1 MKKTFAEFFA
11 KNGLFA
17 IIKLTGAI
25 KGEQFRRIEI
35 RPFDTKNEEQYQMT
49 SYDQKKAYHKNLSL
63 KEAEKTIRNLFEK
76 SFTNAMIFTPSA
88 DFHYS
93 KIGKKI
99 RRKEMPATKKTIT
112 TTHNSKKNHIFQR
125 GVFYPFLHELEITNE
140 QGIPYKNKTDKF
152 VQINKFIEIFQSC
165 ELQKDRF
172 SIVDM
177 GCGKAYLTF
186 ALYHYLSEI
195 SKKLV
200 KVIGVDSN
208 KILIKKCSEIAKKL
222 EYTNLEFVEQSINDY
237 QLDSADVVISLHAC
251 NTATDDTIAKAI
263 KANVKLLL
271 SAPCCQHEFF
281 TKIKSVK
288 LKEMLSYG
296 LIKERVASLVTD
308 AYRCM
313 TLNSFGYKTQII
325 EFVAH
330 THTPKNILVKA
341 VFNGKKSDKNEL
353 ENFKNFW
360 GLSGLYLDE
369 KLKKIK

>member
-25 KGEQFRRIEI
+25 KGEQFRRVEI
-35 RPFDTKNEEQYQMT
+35 RPFETKNEVLYQMT
-49 SYDQKKAYHKNLSL
+49 SYDQKKAYHKNLTL

-76 SFTNAMIFTPSA
+76 SFTNAMVFTPSA

-93 KIGKKI
+93 KVGKKI
-99 RRKEMPATKKTIT
+99 RRKEMPATKKVVSTD
-112 TTHNSKKNHIFQR
+112 HNSKKNHIFQR
-125 GVFYPFLHELEITNE
+125 GVFYPFLHELEITNK
-140 QGIPYKNKTDKF
+140 QGIPYKGKTDKF
-152 VQINKFIEIFQSC
+152 IQINKFIEIFQADFPKC
-165 ELQKDRF
+165 APME
-172 SIVDM
+172 IVDM

-186 ALYHYLSEI
+186 ALYHYLKEI
-195 SKKLV
+195 KKWSV
-200 KVIGVDSN
+200 HITGVDSN
-208 KILIKKCSEIAKKL
+208 KMLIEKCSKIAKKL
-222 EYTNLEFVEQSINDY
+222 GYDKLHFIESSIDDY
-237 QLDSADVVISLHAC
+237 DFKNPDVVISLHAC

-263 KANVKLLL
+263 KGNVKLLL

-281 TKIKSVK
+281 TKIKSEK

-341 VFNGKKSDKNEL
+341 VFSGKKSDKNEL
-353 ENFKNFW
+353 GNFKKFW

-369 KLKKIK
+369 KLKKDK

>member
-17 IIKLTGAI
+17 IIKLTGAE
-25 KGEQFRRIEI
+25 KGTPFRRVEI
-35 RPFDTKNEEQYQMT
+35 RPFETKNEVQYQMT

-63 KEAEKTIRNLFEK
+63 QEAEKTIRNLFEK
-76 SFTNAMIFTPSA
+76 SFTNAMVFTPSG

-93 KIGKKI
+93 KVGKKI
-99 RRKEMPATKKTIT
+99 RRKEMPATKKTVCT
-112 TTHNSKKNHIFQR
+112 SHNEKKNHVFER
-125 GVFYPFLHELEITNE
+125 GTFYPFLHKLEITNE

-152 VQINKFIEIFQSC
+152 VQINKFIEIFKSC
-165 ELQKDRF
+165 EIQKDRL

-186 ALYHYLSEI
+186 ALYHYLTEI
-195 SKKLV
+195 EKKSV
-200 KVIGVDSN
+200 KIIGVDSN
-208 KILIKKCSEIAKKL
+208 KILIKNCSEIAKKL
-222 EYTNLEFVEQSINDY
+222 NFNNLEFIEASIDDY
-237 QLDSADVVISLHAC
+237 DLKNADVVISLHAC

-281 TKIKSVK
+281 TKIKSEK
-288 LKEMLSYG
+288 LKSMLSYG
-296 LIKERVASLVTD
+296 LIKERVASLTTD
-308 AYRCM
+308 TYRCM
-313 TLNSFGYKTQII
+313 VLNSYGYKTQII

-341 VFNGKKSDKNEL
+341 VFNGKKTDKNEL

-360 GLSGLYLDE
+360 GLNDLYLDE
-369 KLKKIK
+369 KLKN